1 MKKELEE
8 AANIWITKN
17 SGITVCITAENEND
31 ALMEIMEYFD
41 ENGTSDLRLE
51 EEVEDE

>member
-1 MKKELEE
+1 MKNYLFI
-8 AANIWITKN
+8 AKN
-17 SGITVCITAENEND
+17 SSIRVCITAENEND

-41 ENGTSDLRLE
+41 KNGISDLRLE